1 MPVYPRDILALV
13 VQKSI
18 CRDVITGAGA
28 NVTQKGAKNQK
39 FYSIFF
45 KKSREWRG
53 QSPFPGAH
61 FPYFRSCPQ
70 LCR

>member
-18 CRDVITGAGA
+18 CRDVKTGAGA

-39 FYSIFF
+39 FYSIF
-45 KKSREWRG
+45 
-53 QSPFPGAH
+53 
-61 FPYFRSCPQ
+61 
-70 LCR
+70 